1 MESIKVEDNGKKGR
15 FVLLHDSKEAG
26 EMTFVW
32 DGENKIVIEHTYV
45 GKEFGGKG
53 YAKKLM
59 KKAVSYARE
68 NEVKVVP
75 VCSFVV
81 SMFEKDESIQ
91 DVLA

>member
-1 MESIKVEDNGKKGR
+1 MEKIKVEDNGKKGR
-15 FVLLHDSKEAG
+15 FVLLEDGKEAG

-32 DGENKIVIEHTYV
+32 DGENKIVVEHTHV
-45 GKEFGGKG
+45 GKEYAGKG

-59 KKAVSYARE
+59 KKAVAFVRE

-81 SMFEKDESIQ
+81 AMFEKDESIH

>member
-1 MESIKVEDNGKKGR
+1 MEKIKVEDNGKKGR
-15 FVLLHDSKEAG
+15 FVLLEDGKEAG

-32 DGENKIVIEHTYV
+32 DGENKIIVEHTIV
-45 GKEFGGKG
+45 EKEYGGKG

-59 KKAVSYARE
+59 DKAVHFARE
-68 NEVKVVP
+68 NEVKMVP

-81 SMFEKDESIQ
+81 SMFEKDEGIH